1 MTTREHETIQRFFN
15 RMSEFEAEQDKCFKE
30 LQEINATFGDG
41 NRWCSAEH
49 NLEMLAKTATDS
61 LEYRRA
67 KTIYEKYLKAGA
79 KHDLL
84 MELGAGLADLNFW
97 K

>member
-30 LQEINATFGDG
+30 LQEMNATFGDG
-41 NRWCSAEH
+41 HRWCCAEY
-49 NLEMLAKTATDS
+49 NLEMLAKTAPES
-61 LEYRRA
+61 LEHRRA
-67 KTIYEKYLKAGA
+67 KTIYEKYLKASA

-84 MELGAGLADLNFW
+84 MDLGAELAELRFW